1 MCLCTIK
8 RRNYKDIWPPKKK
21 KAQDITMGYGIS
33 GKKKNNEE
41 LKGNMLQAMKMLGI
55 IRKP

>member
-1 MCLCTIK
+1 
-8 RRNYKDIWPPKKK
+8 
-21 KAQDITMGYGIS
+21 MGYGIS